1 MRARWTRRR
10 AWTVLVVASL
20 LAWVALGGAF
30 NAMLD
35 NDLARTAVD
44 MDNFDPSKIS
54 PAAGPETKPAD

>member
-1 MRARWTRRR
+1 MDGFGCC
-10 AWTVLVVASL
+10 VLAG
-20 LAWVALGGAF
+20 LGRPWGAF

-54 PAAGPETKPAD
+54 PAAGPETKLAD